1 MAHGI
6 MRTKTERHMRK
17 ARRAE
22 MGAATA
28 GMARAAGTMR
38 IDRRLKAVGGQAGS
52 RAAGPAASLVRWLR
66 RGDRSAVS
74 MELGIIAIPFFVM
87 FLGVMEISYDLFVQA
102 TLDNA
107 TETAARSVQVGSTT
121 GNNSQSNSA
130 YVSSNVCPNL
140 GPLLDCA
147 LLEVAVVPVP
157 FGFNYWS
164 LPLQSQLNEG
174 QIGVSTGTGIGNG
187 ICTGVGGQMMLLK
200 AWYNGPTFL
209 GALVPYFATTWNNVV
224 VHLTTSSAAFV
235 NEYFTGG
242 QATGT
247 ACGT

>member
-1 MAHGI
+1 MQIFMAG
-6 MRTKTERHMRK
+6 RPGNDGRRK
-17 ARRAE
+17 A
-22 MGAATA
+22 
-28 GMARAAGTMR
+28 
-38 IDRRLKAVGGQAGS
+38 VSGQAAS
-52 RAAGPAASLVRWLR
+52 RAGASVVRWLR

-74 MELGIIAIPFFVM
+74 MELGIIAIPFFIM

-107 TETAARSVQVGSTT
+107 TEVAARSVQVGSTT
-121 GNNSQSNSA
+121 GNSTETNSA

-140 GPLLDCA
+140 GPLLDCS
-147 LLEVAVVPVP
+147 LLEVAVAPIP
-157 FGFNYWS
+157 YGYNYWS
-164 LPLQSQLNEG
+164 LPIQSQLNEG

-187 ICTGVGGQMMLLK
+187 ICTGVGGQMMVLK

-209 GALVPYFATTWNNVV
+209 GALVPYFATTWNNVI

-247 ACGT
+247 ACSLPS